1 MKSFDK
7 HKVPLGTYYLLQQ
20 LHTLPK
26 KKTNEQIVKEMKELL
41 KRLTEENNRIALY
54 ATSGAGSPELWNPLK
69 EEIMNAL
76 SHGMKFFH
84 CLGPVICTD
93 NEGKHAS
100 IEAYK
105 EYPKSVELWLSRT
118 RNPYHSKIFTP
129 IKVNQNLFY
138 AYGECHHKPFAKGR
152 EIYNISLEEADDP
165 FYISKMMYIMERLD
179 DFKILKFIRDKI
191 ISPDNIPKVTVH
203 RLRVA
208 YNTAEKMGESIDT
221 LNRYDILKFSD
232 SKPL

>member
-1 MKSFDK
+1 MKNFDE
-7 HKVPLGTYYLLQQ
+7 HKVPSGTYYLLRQ

-138 AYGECHHKPFAKGR
+138 AYGECHHKPLAKGR
-152 EIYNISLEEADDP
+152 EIYSVALEETNDP
-165 FYISKMMYIMERLD
+165 FYVSKMMYLMDKLD
-179 DFKILKFIRDKI
+179 SFEVLKIVRDKI
-191 ISPDNIPKVTVH
+191 TYLETIPTVSVNQ
-203 RLRVA
+203 LKLA
-208 YNTAEKMGESIDT
+208 YNRARDIGKEINILTGEEI
-221 LNRYDILKFSD
+221 LNILY

>member
-1 MKSFDK
+1 MKNFDK
-7 HKVPLGTYYLLQQ
+7 KKVTLGTYYLLQQ
-20 LHTLPK
+20 LRVLPK
-26 KKTNEQIVKEMKELL
+26 KKTNEKIVKEMKELL
-41 KRLTEENNRIALY
+41 KRLTEENNKIALY
-54 ATSGAGSPELWNPLK
+54 ATSGEGSPELWNPLK

-105 EYPKSVELWLSRT
+105 EYPKNVEIWLSRT

-129 IKVNQNLFY
+129 IKVNQNSFY
-138 AYGECHHKPFAKGR
+138 AYGECHHKPLVKGR
-152 EIYNISLEEADDP
+152 EIYNISLEKADDP
-165 FYISKMMYIMERLD
+165 FYISKMMYIMQRLD
-179 DFKILKFIRDKI
+179 DFEVFKVIRDKI
-191 ISPDNIPKVTVH
+191 TDLETIPTISVDQLKM
-203 RLRVA
+203 A
-208 YNTAEKMGESIDT
+208 YKRARETGKEIST
-221 LNRYDILKFSD
+221 LTSQEILGALY